1 MSQNLIDILTGVGV
15 RDPFWRH
22 REALNTSLQAIRTY
36 DPYQ

>member
-22 REALNTSLQAIRTY
+22 RGSSEYLAASNPHR
-36 DPYQ
+36 